1 MTYPPFGGKCKTC
14 GGHNDST
21 FKNCLSCRKVWRNYG
36 RKPDSPL
43 RRIEELEAENARLK
57 QRIAALE
64 TK

>member
-1 MTYPPFGGKCKTC
+1 MKNPFSTCKTC
-14 GGHNDST
+14 GKYNNNT
-21 FKNCLSCRKVWRNYG
+21 KFKNCLSCRKVWRNYG

-64 TK
+64 AKL